1 MKKIISFLLCLCM
14 TLAFFSCAEDE
25 NAEFFEFKGEGP
37 YNPYYCLYKPDVP
50 KGKEI
55 SVSGKTF
62 YYDSNTNNI
71 KINLAFLD
79 QKNYSLEKAVYSLIH
94 EFRHSLQISIMNGE
108 IEPIGH
114 CDNNILKIA
123 YKYIDYT
130 DNLKEYFLQPIELD
144 AYAFAEVYM
153 EIAMHDLQL
162 IKSYS
167 IQGEYEKI
175 GELNRLIEYM
185 ELMKKDFF

>member
-1 MKKIISFLLCLCM
+1 
-14 TLAFFSCAEDE
+14 
-25 NAEFFEFKGEGP
+25 
-37 YNPYYCLYKPDVP
+37 
-50 KGKEI
+50 
-55 SVSGKTF
+55 
-62 YYDSNTNNI
+62 
-71 KINLAFLD
+71 
-79 QKNYSLEKAVYSLIH
+79 
-94 EFRHSLQISIMNGE
+94 MNGE